1 MTTINAQVPDSLFR
15 QVQALINREQISL
28 DQLVAMALNAQI
40 ALLATDEYLERRA
53 KRANLSHVD
62 NLLSKVSTEATPLPG
77 DELP

>member
-53 KRANLSHVD
+53 KRANLSRVD
-62 NLLSKVSTEATPLPG
+62 ELLSKVSTEAKPLPG
-77 DELP
+77 DELL